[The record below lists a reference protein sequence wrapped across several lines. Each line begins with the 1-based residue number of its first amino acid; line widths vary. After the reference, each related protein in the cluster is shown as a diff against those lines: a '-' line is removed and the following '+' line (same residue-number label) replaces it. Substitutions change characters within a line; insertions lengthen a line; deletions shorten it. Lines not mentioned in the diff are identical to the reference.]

1 MWVGNV
7 KRVVQY
13 KRPSAGSPSAKE
25 WMYRKNP
32 AFVSMYGMASPSLRS
47 GYYSV
52 SHYSK
57 YQPEFNL
64 SIWKES
70 GDWTEKHFRP
80 HMCGSLVSD
89 WKFVISQIDHST
101 SPGFPWNMRFG
112 TKGSFFENENHQ
124 QILEEYWNALASS
137 NPIKS
142 LWQWSQKYEMRL
154 LEKLQQD
161 PPGIRGFMCAAVEH
175 VTSTNRLCLDMNNR
189 FYRSNNKTWSF
200 VGGSKFNGGFNNLMF
215 RLGRFCFGFD
225 LDGSKYD
232 TCMFRAM
239 MFDLA
244 RIRYSF
250 LQQEDQTED
259 NWCRM
264 IELYVQAVYSMIA
277 LEGGDVCFKTTGMP
291 SGFGNTIVDNTIAL
305 FRYLAMI
312 WLTLLRNEF
321 ASVLKEFEK
330 KKELLSQLP
339 RASDEYKEVERSIVS
354 FRECGLF
361 SYSYFLS
368 NVEAGLNG
376 DDNTFT
382 VSDNCLSW
390 FNYKT
395 IVPVFAALGLKIT
408 SNSEEPVMYY
418 DLSFL
423 SQTVVRHN
431 SMWLPKPDQ
440 NKILS
445 SLMLNCAS
453 SDIRW
458 SLLRAFAL
466 RIESWACQDTRKLI
480 MDYID
485 SLRKQ
490 YQRQLCGECPIP
502 GTMTT
507 ISMVNIEKGFLTDRE
522 LESLYCGYERNG
534 ETHERVNRVVEMFES
549 LGLFM

>member
-7 KRVVQY
+7 NRSVQF
-13 KRPSAGSPSAKE
+13 KKPSAGSPSAQE
-25 WMYRKNP
+25 WISRKIP
-32 AFVSMYGMASPSLRS
+32 SFKSMFGMASPSLRS
-47 GYYSV
+47 GYFSV
-52 SHYSK
+52 SHYNK

-64 SIWKES
+64 SIWRES

-80 HMCGSLVSD
+80 YMCGSLVSD
-89 WKFVISQIDHST
+89 WGFVSSQIDRST
-101 SPGFPWNMRFG
+101 SPGYPWNLKYG
-112 TKGSFFENENHQ
+112 TKGAFLDDESC
-124 QILEEYWNALASS
+124 LSTLDEYWTALSS
-137 NPIKS
+137 PQPITS
-142 LWQWSQKYEMRL
+142 LWQWSQKYEMRP
-154 LEKLQQD
+154 LEKLEQD
-161 PPGIRGFMCAAVEH
+161 PSGIRGFMCAAIEH
-175 VTSTNRLCLDMNNR
+175 VLSTNRLCLDMNNR

-200 VGGSKFNGGFNNLMF
+200 VGGSKFNGGFNSLMF

-250 LQQEDQTED
+250 LQQEDQTEE
-259 NWCRM
+259 NWCR
-264 IELYVQAVYSMIA
+264 INELYVQAVYSMIA
-277 LEGGDVCFKTTGMP
+277 LEAGDVCFKTTGMP
-291 SGFGNTIVDNTIAL
+291 SGFGNTIVDNTIGL
-305 FRYLAMI
+305 FRYLSMI
-312 WLTLLRNEF
+312 WITLLHNEF
-321 ASVLKEFEK
+321 ADNLKEFERNK
-330 KKELLSQLP
+330 ILLSQLP
-339 RASDEYKEVERSIVS
+339 RASDEYKRVELAVIA
-354 FRECGLF
+354 FRDSGLF
-361 SYSYFLS
+361 SYSYFIG

-382 VSDNCLSW
+382 VSEECLPW

-431 SMWLPKPDQ
+431 SMWLPKPEL
-440 NKILS
+440 NRTLS
-445 SLMLNCAS
+445 SLTLNCAS
-453 SDIRW
+453 LDVRW

-466 RIESWACQDTRKLI
+466 RIESWACQDTRRLI

-490 YQRQLCGECPIP
+490 YQRQFCGECPIP
-502 GTMTT
+502 GTMTS

-522 LESLYCGYERNG
+522 LEGLYCGYERG
-534 ETHERVNRVVEMFES
+534 GLMHERVNFAVEMFES